1 MKRYA
6 LSISLTLLAFMFA
19 VPVHTAHANANTP
32 VFEKTYEESFRYK
45 MHGVDYDK
53 TAVKN
58 WYFDVK
64 TGKIA
69 FITDAKVEDILKS
82 TGSKLN
88 NGWGLVSYSPL
99 VARGE
104 TYHADDKHT
113 YYTPIY
119 SFDDAGQM
127 LAKKVFQSRSS
138 EANFLSIAPDSFL
151 VTYRLS
157 EDGTY
162 RTSKDYLDVV
172 TPPGMESK
180 TFEIKDPK
188 IARAYGGTG
197 DMLGE
202 DKLVFSDQGGGEA
215 GGIYLHDLQTGKSSL
230 LFSSEDILGRPS
242 FMARNTVSTIR
253 VSDNE
258 RYMFLGISRDSRGP
272 TRWVAFVVYDL
283 EKGEFVFSEK
293 FGNRGFFSSGHFL
306 RDVRLIML
314 PNNEVGV
321 SYTDQNDQT
330 YNFVKYRFHD

>member
-197 DMLGE
+197 DMLGRTSWFFQIRAAGKQVAFIYMICKRANRPFYSPARIFWE
-202 DKLVFSDQGGGEA
+202 GLPLWLAILFQLSASAITSAICSLAYPAIRVAPPDGLPLLFMTWKKGNLFSR
-215 GGIYLHDLQTGKSSL
+215 KSSGTGA
-230 LFSSEDILGRPS
+230 F
-242 FMARNTVSTIR
+242 
-253 VSDNE
+253 
-258 RYMFLGISRDSRGP
+258 FLPD
-272 TRWVAFVVYDL
+272 TF
-283 EKGEFVFSEK
+283 
-293 FGNRGFFSSGHFL
+293 
-306 RDVRLIML
+306 
-314 PNNEVGV
+314 
-321 SYTDQNDQT
+321 
-330 YNFVKYRFHD
+330 